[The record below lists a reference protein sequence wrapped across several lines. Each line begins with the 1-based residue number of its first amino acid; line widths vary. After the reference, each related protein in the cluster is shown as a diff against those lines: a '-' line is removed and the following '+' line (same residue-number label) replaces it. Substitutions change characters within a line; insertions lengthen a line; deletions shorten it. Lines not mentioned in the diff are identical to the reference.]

1 VHAAAA
7 VRRFVAVVVFAWHR
21 GGGVLRATCDCATL
35 GFFAAY
41 ARAHAARAFVQ
52 VSAF

>member
-1 VHAAAA
+1 

-21 GGGVLRATCDCATL
+21 GGAAARNLRLRTL

-41 ARAHAARAFVQ
+41 ARAHAARGFVQ
-52 VSAF
+52 VSAL